1 MQENRKQYHKMFKT
15 NMARINTIRDEFDQK
30 TLDIRR
36 VTRVVSGGKRF
47 SFRTSVVVGNR
58 KGRVGIGMAN
68 SSDVASSID
77 KAVKDAKKNL
87 ITVPIKNKSI
97 PFEVEAKFS
106 AAVIMLKP
114 AKIGRGVIA
123 GGPVRIV
130 CELAGIEN
138 VTAKILS
145 HTKNKLIN
153 ACATIEALK
162 KMKLTKIKET
172 ENNL

>member
-1 MQENRKQYHKMFKT
+1 
-15 NMARINTIRDEFDQK
+15 MARINTIRDEFDQK

-47 SFRTSVVVGNR
+47 SFRTSVIVGNR
-58 KGRVGIGMAN
+58 KGMVGVGVAN

-87 ITVPIKNKSI
+87 ISVPMKSKSI

-106 AAVIMLKP
+106 AAVVKLKP

-130 CELAGIEN
+130 CELSGIEN

-145 HTKNKLIN
+145 RTKNKLIN
-153 ACATIEALK
+153 ALATIEALK
-162 KMKLTKIKET
+162 KLNLTKS
-172 ENNL
+172 NQ